1 MDKILNTSNN
11 KSIDRILDKIS
22 SEGLDSLS
30 LEERQFLDKV
40 ARKYK
45 NKF

>member
-1 MDKILNTSNN
+1 MSE
-11 KSIDRILDKIS
+11 SEEEAEVDRILDKIS